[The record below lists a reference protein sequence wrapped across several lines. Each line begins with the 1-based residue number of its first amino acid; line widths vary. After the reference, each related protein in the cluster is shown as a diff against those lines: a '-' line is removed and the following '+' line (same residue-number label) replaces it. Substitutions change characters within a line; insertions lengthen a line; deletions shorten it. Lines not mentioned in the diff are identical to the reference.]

1 MPRLACP
8 SPNIAIEQ
16 QPNFPSYCLEKA
28 TNGEHGRAASNNDN
42 SVDIP
47 LLCAHDERKACEHIY
62 ISDQTITTA
71 CDKSGPALLTRGLHP
86 PDYQTLS
93 SRNEAKK
100 RSLAYAHLRKCN
112 LCPRLCG
119 VNRHEQTGMCLIGHK
134 FKVNV
139 IAPHFGEEPRIQG
152 HNGSGAVFMSD
163 AICSVFSARTLT
175 SPISG
180 MAWISPQR
188 NLRSGHQAAG
198 SGKNVHNINIV
209 TPEHVW
215 EASTSKRP
223 LKTANY
229 AATARESIKAMQ
241 APVGDLCFTADG
253 IAKRDLLIRHLV
265 MLGRDAEGAEIMK
278 WLASEVSKDCYIN
291 IMEQYRPE
299 AYVGKKKRK
308 LNDRDKDEILYGE
321 SNRAVTGGEVSAA
334 RQAAYESGLWR
345 FNDPPKHD
353 GFAI

>member
-1 MPRLACP
+1 MQNNSSSFDWPCVVGAD
-8 SPNIAIEQ
+8 
-16 QPNFPSYCLEKA
+16 
-28 TNGEHGRAASNNDN
+28 GRA
-42 SVDIP
+42 
-47 LLCAHDERKACEHIY
+47 RRY
-62 ISDQTITTA
+62 
-71 CDKSGPALLTRGLHP
+71 
-86 PDYQTLS
+86 
-93 SRNEAKK
+93 
-100 RSLAYAHLRKCN
+100 
-112 LCPRLCG
+112 
-119 VNRHEQTGMCLIGHK
+119 LILD
-134 FKVNV
+134 FK
-139 IAPHFGEEPRIQG
+139 
-152 HNGSGAVFMSD
+152 
-163 AICSVFSARTLT
+163 
-175 SPISG
+175 
-180 MAWISPQR
+180 
-188 NLRSGHQAAG
+188 
-198 SGKNVHNINIV
+198 
-209 TPEHVW
+209 VW

-353 GFAI
+353 GFAISWQ